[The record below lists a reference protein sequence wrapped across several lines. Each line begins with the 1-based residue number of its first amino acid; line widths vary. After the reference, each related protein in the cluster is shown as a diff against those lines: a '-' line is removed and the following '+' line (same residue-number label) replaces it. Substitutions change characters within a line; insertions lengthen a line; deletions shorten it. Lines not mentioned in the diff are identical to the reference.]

1 MAYLNTGRVPLAF
14 AMLALIGAAAQAQ
27 TGKAADL
34 GKQEYVENC
43 AVCHGANGKGGG
55 PYAELLRRTLPDLTQ
70 LAKNNGGVLPVNR
83 MYETIEAADVPSHGT
98 RDMPIWGL
106 NYRIKAAEYYGHM
119 DYRPEPYVRIR
130 ILALIEY
137 INRLQVR

>member
-1 MAYLNTGRVPLAF
+1 MAYLETKR
-14 AMLALIGAAAQAQ
+14 LALPLMVLALMGGTACAQS
-27 TGKAADL
+27 GKVDI

-43 AVCHGANGKGGG
+43 AVCHGTNGKGGG

-70 LAKNNGGVLPVNR
+70 LARNNGGVFPVNR
-83 MYETIEAADVPSHGT
+83 MYETIEGADVPSHGT

-106 NYRIKAAEYYGHM
+106 NYRIKAAEYYADM
-119 DYRPEPYVRIR
+119 DYKPEPYVRAR